1 MKLDYQNASLA
12 ELIQARDIAYIEGS
26 ALYEVL
32 AALVVSTESLE
43 TTQEE
48 LTEAQDDLKNLEK
61 KTQDFDLYVEFF
73 EDCFNRLDGHYP
85 CPSITSDYDKS
96 VIFDAISGIE

>member
-1 MKLDYQNASLA
+1 MKLDYQNASLS

-43 TTQEE
+43 TTQDE
-48 LTEAQDDLKNLEK
+48 LEDVKRDLKSLEE
-61 KTQDFDLYVEFF
+61 TTIDFDLYVEFF
-73 EDCFNRLDGHYP
+73 EDCFGRLDGHYP
-85 CPSITSDYDKS
+85 CPSITSDYDKM